1 MLRANY
7 DTDVTTWSPQ
17 GRLFQV
23 EYAMEAVKQGSAVV
37 GLKSKEFVVLCALR
51 RRTTQLESYQQK
63 LYKIDDHLGVGVAG
77 LTADARVLHRYMRNE
92 CLNHKYVYDA
102 PLNIGRLAANI
113 GQKSQKATQSAS
125 KRPYGVGL
133 LLAGADKTGTHL
145 YETSPSGNI
154 YDYMAIAIGG
164 RSQSAKTYLE
174 RQFETFDGLDMD
186 ALIHHGLTALSKCL
200 EQDAELKPEN
210 VSVAVVGVDQPYR
223 DLTEEELVAALA
235 GVGAPAATAMEVVSQ

>member
-1 MLRANY
+1 MSRANY

-17 GRLFQV
+17 GRLYQA
-23 EYAMEAVKQGSAVV
+23 EYAEEAVKQGSAVV
-37 GLKSKEFVVLCALR
+37 GLKSKDAVVLCALR

-63 LYKIDDHLGVGVAG
+63 LYRIDDHLGVGVAG

-102 PLNIGRLAANI
+102 PMNIGRLAASI

-145 YETSPSGNI
+145 YETTPSGNI
-154 YDYMAIAIGG
+154 HDYIAIAIGG
-164 RSQSAKTYLE
+164 RAQSAKTYLE
-174 RQFETFDGLDMD
+174 RFFESFDAANSE
-186 ALIHHGLTALSKCL
+186 ALVHHGLSALSKCL
-200 EQDAELKPEN
+200 EQDAEMKPEN
-210 VSVAVVGVDQPYR
+210 VSVAIVGVNQPYR
-223 DLTEEELVAALA
+223 ELSDAEVAAVL
-235 GVGAPAATAMEVVSQ
+235 GAIEQQRAPMEVSQ